1 MTLAARTGDD
11 KLAASGGRKSSW
23 HVDVTLPDPRA
34 AHLASGGSRH
44 RRASLPGVE
53 PAGRVAVEKGATRE
67 EEETEEEETGMG
79 RGGGWR
85 GLLNEIWV

>member
-53 PAGRVAVEKGATRE
+53 QAGRAAVEKGATHE
-67 EEETEEEETGMG
+67 EEETEPDGMG
-79 RGGGWR
+79 RGGGWH
-85 GLLNEIWV
+85 GLSNEIWV